1 MEYRIILEGDIDV
14 ARTYLYAKCAK
25 KFVQK
30 VISSTIL
37 MVLDEWQI
45 NDLYV
50 IMLSDRKGMDDH
62 SAPGFAA
69 A

>member
-14 ARTYLYAKCAK
+14 ARTYLYPKCAK

-30 VISSTIL
+30 ILKQTIY
-37 MVLDEWQI
+37 MVLSEWQS

-50 IMLSDRKGMDDH
+50 IMLSDQKGMDDN